1 MFEDSRIV
9 FEVSNERGRRRR
21 PNKKV
26 MLKAINVP
34 ATSGVR
40 GSEAT
45 DRAKAARTEH

>member
-21 PNKKV
+21 PNRKV

-34 ATSGVR
+34 VEERSEPRGVASR
-40 GSEAT
+40 GA
-45 DRAKAARTEH
+45 